1 MNSFKMSLAAASIIA
16 MASATNAMA
25 GTATQN
31 INVTATVNTS
41 CTIDNVGAVN
51 FGTYNPT
58 STTPTTAAGL
68 ITVSCVRGTHPTI
81 ALDAGLN
88 PNTSGARTMK
98 HATATDVLAYQ
109 LYKPTGP
116 VCTGQETDA
125 WGASGQALLDPGISN
140 SSAAVSYSVCGKL
153 DALQD
158 VTTGSYSDTVIAT
171 VSF

>member
-1 MNSFKMSLAAASIIA
+1 MKSFKFLLASVSMIA
-16 MASATNAMA
+16 ITATSTAIA

-31 INVTATVNTS
+31 ISVTATVNTS

-51 FGTYNPT
+51 FGTYSPT
-58 STTPTTAAGL
+58 AAAPTTAAGS

-81 ALDAGLN
+81 ALDAGQN
-88 PNTSGARTMK
+88 PNGSGVRTMK
-98 HATATDVLAYQ
+98 HATTTDALAYQ

-125 WGASGQALLDPGISN
+125 WGATPQTLLDPGVSN
-140 SSAAVSYSVCGKL
+140 SSTAVTYSVCGKL

-158 VTTGSYSDTVIAT
+158 VTAGTYSDTVIAT